1 MSFSSQPLLTLDS
14 ASYAKLENK
23 LNLLIAEV
31 RAGKREGSVIS
42 TKTFDASAQN
52 DRETWDAL
60 RRELEDIG
68 ISPGVITEKRH
79 FIIAWFQE
87 AVAAGRLEEDAPSD
101 YDDDDGAISLY
112 ESDGP
117 AGNSDSDSVPEGE
130 MSSMLIESCTT
141 EGNTVEGSL
150 PKAPRSS
157 RQPSEVVYSRRHP
170 PSSPLPQQRKRNS
183 GVRVSYLLN
192 KLRGIDKRFLYA
204 AMDGDVPKTKELLE
218 KGAGIE
224 YKASRGP
231 TALMWAAHNGHE
243 AVVRLLLEKGADIE
257 SKNLYGHTALNFAAE
272 RGHESMVRLLL
283 KKGADIGSNISG
295 IYTALTSAAER
306 GDASVVRLL
315 LEEGVDIEHKKS
327 FGDTALIL
335 AALEGHE
342 AVVRLLLEKGA
353 DFDYINLDVVDTALI
368 YATRKGHVSV
378 VRLLLEKGAV
388 INTKDQWGRTALYYA
403 ETHRDKTIAQL
414 LRDAGAKV
422 E

>member
-1 MSFSSQPLLTLDS
+1 MSFSSQPLLTSDS
-14 ASYAKLENK
+14 SSHAKLENK

-31 RAGKREGSVIS
+31 RAGKREGSIIS

-68 ISPGVITEKRH
+68 ISPGVITEKRR

-130 MSSMLIESCTT
+130 MSSMLIESYTT

-183 GVRVSYLLN
+183 RVKVSYLLN
-192 KLRGIDKRFLYA
+192 TLRGSDMQFLYA
-204 AMDGDVPKTKELLE
+204 AIDGDVPKTKELLE
-218 KGAGIE
+218 KGA
-224 YKASRGP
+224 
-231 TALMWAAHNGHE
+231 
-243 AVVRLLLEKGADIE
+243 DIE
-257 SKNLYGHTALNFAAE
+257 SKDKYGN
-272 RGHESMVRLLL
+272 
-283 KKGADIGSNISG
+283 
-295 IYTALTSAAER
+295 TALTSAAER

-315 LEEGVDIEHKKS
+315 LEKGADIESKDRY
-327 FGDTALIL
+327 GNTALIL
-335 AALEGHE
+335 TAHEGHE
-342 AVVRLLLEKGA
+342 AVVWLLLEKGA
-353 DFDYINLDVVDTALI
+353 D
-368 YATRKGHVSV
+368 
-378 VRLLLEKGAV
+378 
-388 INTKDQWGRTALYYA
+388 INTKDQYGRTALYFA
-403 ETHRDKTIAQL
+403 ETHRDKTIAWL